1 MKRLTVLLGA
11 ASLFFS
17 CANQFYTDLQD
28 GSSSGLNNIIF
39 PEPQP
44 FQPDP
49 IAVSGFRASV
59 GDFISEIE
67 VSWNPVSAG
76 VWYWRLF
83 WFTDQSEAQA
93 ALSEA
98 SANGFYKTEETVGI
112 QNSGKLSYTASS
124 YTHSFTFADDGSE
137 VPLSSDM
144 TFYYLLKGYDG
155 AGRITA
161 YSSVIAGETAIV
173 PYEVTASSNY
183 QPQQSAAPAYITLT
197 WKWDY
202 PGSEFRLER
211 AKAPYFQDQVWED
224 LGIIDAAYGDGVY
237 THVEEFS
244 HLDGCVV
251 GEEEEKAG
259 NVRCLPECPVGAEF
273 AYRVYAVTDGSESP
287 SSRMAQGATVKWG
300 TPSAVT
306 GVAASQGLYGR
317 KIVLTWDALNVENF
331 EGYSLYVQE
340 SANSQFTLVEKN
352 LTEPR
357 YEYDTTSFNIMNFY
371 VRAANQFGEGVP
383 SDTVSGNI
391 IPQVRNTEGTLL
403 TDETAITVTWSPV
416 AVIDGAIVYN
426 LYRSETTA
434 GEGTLIAENLTDT
447 TYSDSDETLQQ
458 GKVYYYSI
466 EPRNTAADP
475 LEEGIGQR
483 SAFKN
488 TYGVTGTMPQ
498 PEFTVSTGESD
509 IKLTLSNK
517 PAYCCT
523 TVNVERWVYTPNY
536 TKKASADSS
545 IPSQPQN
552 WQQTLKFKNRWTR
565 SKKASVAVEKST
577 DVVIVD
583 PSSSFGYNDYTVY
596 YVFEIPEISFSINS
610 EASVKKSGYR
620 QISDEEFLINALRVI
635 DFSQSWLNLIHQSGL
650 GANGFDSVSI
660 NGYNGWS
667 SGNCG
672 GKGGSCSS
680 KESSP
685 NKGCFHYNVSIGSPI
700 TVPLMYND
708 FEAFDMIFNSVGTG
722 HQTEVDINA
731 NGKLVGYIDI
741 TGLYPGKLTFDLTI
755 ASSVKAGGTYKVQ
768 QKDKPDRPEQSLA
781 WDVDR
786 SYFRK

>member
-1 MKRLTVLLGA
+1 MKRLTVLLSA

-39 PEPQP
+39 PAPQP
-44 FQPDP
+44 FQPEP
-49 IAVSGFRASV
+49 IADSGFRASV

-76 VWYWRLF
+76 VWYWRVF

-155 AGRITA
+155 AERIIA
-161 YSSVIAGETAIV
+161 YSTVAEGKTATV
-173 PYEVTASSNY
+173 PYDVTASSNY
-183 QPQQSAAPAYITLT
+183 QPQQSDAPAYITLT

-211 AKAPYFQDQVWED
+211 AKAPYSQEQSWDD
-224 LGIIDAAYGDGVY
+224 LGIIDVQNGNGVY
-237 THVEEFS
+237 TYTEEFS

-251 GEEEEKAG
+251 GKEAEEAG
-259 NVRCLPECPVGAEF
+259 NVRCLPECPVGSEF
-273 AYRVYAVTDGSESP
+273 AYRIYAVTDGVES
-287 SSRMAQGATVKWG
+287 SASRMVQGATVKWG
-300 TPSAVT
+300 TPPAVT
-306 GVAASQGLYGR
+306 GVTASRGLYGR
-317 KIVLTWDALNVENF
+317 KIVLTWDALSVENF

-340 SANSQFTLVEKN
+340 SANSQFTLVKKN

-357 YEYDTTSFNIMNFY
+357 YEYATTSFNIMNFY

-383 SDTVSGNI
+383 SDSVSGNI
-391 IPQVRNTEGTLL
+391 VPQVRNTSGTVL
-403 TDETAITVTWSPV
+403 TDESKITVTWSPV
-416 AVIDGAIVYN
+416 AVIDGAIEYN

-483 SAFKN
+483 SAFKD
-488 TYGVTGTMPQ
+488 TYGAMGIMNE
-498 PEFTVSTGESD
+498 PEFSVSTDTNG
-509 IKLTLSNK
+509 KVTVTLTNK
-517 PAYCCT
+517 PSFCQTAVS
-523 TVNVERWVYTPNY
+523 VNQWVYTPNY

-552 WQQTLKFKNRWTR
+552 WEQTLQFKNRWTR
-565 SKKASVAVEKST
+565 KKVESQLTVGSDAAVYTGALAFGMNDFTVTYSFDIKEIGYSKQMKT
-577 DVVIVD
+577 
-583 PSSSFGYNDYTVY
+583 TQ
-596 YVFEIPEISFSINS
+596 SI
-610 EASVKKSGYR
+610 KKE
-620 QISDEEFLINALRVI
+620 ISDEEFLINALRVI
-635 DFSQSWLNLIHQSGL
+635 DFSQSWLNLIHQPGT
-650 GANGFDSVSI
+650 GAAGFDSVSI

-680 KESSP
+680 KQSSP
-685 NKGCFHYNVSIGSPI
+685 NKGCFHYNASVGVGNV

-708 FEAFDMIFNSVGTG
+708 FEAFDMTFNSIKTG
-722 HQTEVDINA
+722 HQTEVDWSA
-731 NGKLVGYIDI
+731 NGKLVGYINI
-741 TGLYPGKLTFDLTI
+741 SGLYPGKLTFNLTI
-755 ASSVKAGGTYKVQ
+755 TNSVKAGGTYTVQ
-768 QKDKPDRPEQSLA
+768 QEGKSAKSLA

-786 SYFRK
+786 SYFGK

>member
-1 MKRLTVLLGA
+1 MKLKSVGI
-11 ASLFFS
+11 LF
-17 CANQFYTDLQD
+17 
-28 GSSSGLNNIIF
+28 
-39 PEPQP
+39 PR
-44 FQPDP
+44 
-49 IAVSGFRASV
+49 VSGIGGFFGLPIKARRR
-59 GDFISEIE
+59 
-67 VSWNPVSAG
+67 P
-76 VWYWRLF
+76 
-83 WFTDQSEAQA
+83 
-93 ALSEA
+93 
-98 SANGFYKTEETVGI
+98 NGFYKTEETVGV
-112 QNSGKLSYTASS
+112 QNSGKLSFTASS
-124 YTHSFTFADDGSE
+124 YTHSFTFDGDGSE
-137 VPLSSDM
+137 IQLSSDM

-155 AGRITA
+155 AERIIA
-161 YSSVIAGETAIV
+161 YSTVAEGKTATV
-173 PYEVTASSNY
+173 PYDVTASRND
-183 QPQQSAAPAYITLT
+183 QPQTSDASAFITLT
-197 WKWDY
+197 WKWDA
-202 PGSEFRLER
+202 PGASFRLER
-211 AKAPYFQDQVWED
+211 AKAPYSQEQSWDD
-224 LGIIDAAYGDGVY
+224 LGIIDVQNKNGVY
-237 THVEEFS
+237 TYVEEFS

-251 GEEEEKAG
+251 GKEAEEVG

-273 AYRVYAVTDGSESP
+273 AYRIYAVTNGVKSSA
-287 SSRMAQGATVKWG
+287 SRMVQGATVKWG
-300 TPSAVT
+300 TPPAVT

-331 EGYSLYVQE
+331 KGYSLYVQE

-357 YEYDTTSFNIMNFY
+357 YEYATTSFNIMNFY

-383 SDTVSGNI
+383 SNTVSGNI
-391 IPQVRNTEGTLL
+391 IPQVRNTAGTLL

-416 AVIDGAIVYN
+416 AVVDGAIVYN

-434 GEGTLIAENLTDT
+434 GEGTLIAENLTET
-447 TYSDSDETLQQ
+447 AYTDSDETLQQ
-458 GKVYYYSI
+458 GKVYYYSV
-466 EPRNTAADP
+466 EPRNTAAAP
-475 LEEGIGQR
+475 PEEGIGQR

-536 TKKASADSS
+536 TKKASAGSS
-545 IPSQPQN
+545 VPSQPQN

-635 DFSQSWLNLIHQSGL
+635 DFSQSYLTRIHEPST
-650 GANGFDSVSI
+650 GAAGFDSVSI

-685 NKGCFHYNVSIGSPI
+685 NKGCFHYNVSLGVPI

-708 FEAFDMIFNSVGTG
+708 FEAFDMTFNSIGTG
-722 HQTEVDINA
+722 HQTEVDTHA
-731 NGKLVGYIDI
+731 NGKLVGCINI
-741 TGLYPGKLTFDLTI
+741 SGLYPGKLTFDLTI
-755 ASSVKAGGTYKVQ
+755 ASSVKAGGTYIVE
-768 QKDKPDRPEQSLA
+768 QKGKSAKSLA
-781 WDVDR
+781 WDTDR
-786 SYFRK
+786 AYFRK

>member
-1 MKRLTVLLGA
+1 MKRIAVFLSVVL
-11 ASLFFS
+11 LFFS
-17 CANQFYTDLQD
+17 CTDQFYTEFQD
-28 GSSSGLNNIIF
+28 GSDSKLNDIIF

-44 FQPDP
+44 FQPEP
-49 IAVSGFRASV
+49 IVVSGFQASN
-59 GDFISEIE
+59 GNFLDEIE
-67 VSWNPVSAG
+67 IKWNPISAG

-83 WFTDQSEAQA
+83 WFTDEEEARA
-93 ALSEA
+93 ALTEA
-98 SANGFYKTEETVGI
+98 STNGFYKTEETVGV
-112 QNSGKLSYTASS
+112 QNSGKLSFTASS
-124 YTHSFTFADDGSE
+124 YTHSFTFDGDGSE
-137 VPLSSDM
+137 IQLSSDM

-161 YSSVIAGETAIV
+161 YSSVIAGETATV
-173 PYEVTASSNY
+173 PYDVTASRNY
-183 QPQQSAAPAYITLT
+183 QPQTSDASAFITLT
-197 WKWDY
+197 WKWDA
-202 PGSEFRLER
+202 PGASFRLER
-211 AKAPYFQDQVWED
+211 AKAPYSQEQSWDD
-224 LGIIDAAYGDGVY
+224 LGIIDVQNENGVY
-237 THVEEFS
+237 TYTEEFS
-244 HLDGCVV
+244 HKADCKVNSDGDTNIQCSS
-251 GEEEEKAG
+251 
-259 NVRCLPECPVGAEF
+259 ECPIGSEF
-273 AYRVYAVTDGSESP
+273 AYRIYAVTDGSES
-287 SSRMAQGATVKWG
+287 SASRMVQGATVKWG
-300 TPSAVT
+300 TPPAVT
-306 GVAASQGLYGR
+306 GVTASQGLYGK
-317 KIVLTWDALNVENF
+317 KIVLTWDAMDVENF

-357 YEYDTTSFNIMNFY
+357 YEYATTSFNIMNFY

-383 SDTVSGNI
+383 SDSVSGNI
-391 IPQVRNTEGTLL
+391 IPQVRNTAGTLL

-416 AVIDGAIVYN
+416 AVVDGAIVYN

-434 GEGTLIAENLTDT
+434 GEGTLIAENLTET
-447 TYSDSDETLQQ
+447 AYTDSGETLQQ
-458 GKVYYYSI
+458 GKVYYYSV
-466 EPRNTAADP
+466 EPRNTAAVP
-475 LEEGIGQR
+475 PEEGIGQR

-552 WQQTLKFKNRWTR
+552 WQQTLQFKNRWTR
-565 SKKASVAVEKST
+565 SKKESVAVEKST

-635 DFSQSWLNLIHQSGL
+635 DFSQSWLNLIHQPGT
-650 GANGFDSVSI
+650 GAAGFDSVSI

-680 KESSP
+680 KQSSP
-685 NKGCFHYNVSIGSPI
+685 NKGCFHYNASVGVGDV

-708 FEAFDMIFNSVGTG
+708 FEAFDMIFNSIDTG
-722 HQTEVDINA
+722 HQTEVGWDS
-731 NGKLVGYIDI
+731 NGKLIGYINVK
-741 TGLYPGKLTFDLTI
+741 GLYPGKLTFNLTI
-755 ASSVKAGGTYKVQ
+755 TNAVKAGGTYTVQ
-768 QKDKPDRPEQSLA
+768 QEGKSAKSLA

-786 SYFRK
+786 SYFGK

>member
-1 MKRLTVLLGA
+1 MKRLTVLLSA

-83 WFTDQSEAQA
+83 WFTDEEEARA
-93 ALSEA
+93 ALTEA
-98 SANGFYKTEETVGI
+98 STNGFYKTEETVGV
-112 QNSGKLSYTASS
+112 QNSGKLSFTASS
-124 YTHSFTFADDGSE
+124 YTHSFTFDGDGSE
-137 VPLSSDM
+137 IQLSSDM

-155 AGRITA
+155 AERIIA
-161 YSSVIAGETAIV
+161 YSTVAEGKTATV
-173 PYEVTASSNY
+173 PYDVTASSNY
-183 QPQQSAAPAYITLT
+183 QPQQSDAPAYITLT

-211 AKAPYFQDQVWED
+211 AKAPYSQEQSWDD
-224 LGIIDAAYGDGVY
+224 LGIIDVQNGNGVY
-237 THVEEFS
+237 TYTEEFS

-251 GEEEEKAG
+251 GKEAEEAG
-259 NVRCLPECPVGAEF
+259 NVRCLPECPVGSEF
-273 AYRVYAVTDGSESP
+273 AYRIYAVTDGVES
-287 SSRMAQGATVKWG
+287 SASRMVQGATVKWG
-300 TPSAVT
+300 TPPAVT
-306 GVAASQGLYGR
+306 GVTASRGLYGR
-317 KIVLTWDALNVENF
+317 KIVLTWDALSVENF

-357 YEYDTTSFNIMNFY
+357 YEYATTSFNIMNFY

-383 SDTVSGNI
+383 SDSVSGNI
-391 IPQVRNTEGTLL
+391 VPQVKNTSGTVL
-403 TDETAITVTWSPV
+403 TDESKITVTWSPV
-416 AVIDGAIVYN
+416 AVVDGAIVYN

-434 GEGTLIAENLTDT
+434 GEGTLIAENLANA

-466 EPRNTAADP
+466 EPRNTVADP

-483 SAFKN
+483 SAFKD
-488 TYGVTGTMPQ
+488 TYGAMGIMNE
-498 PEFTVSTGESD
+498 PEFSVGTDTNGNATVT
-509 IKLTLSNK
+509 LTNK
-517 PAYCCT
+517 PSFCQTAVS
-523 TVNVERWVYTPNY
+523 VNQWVYTPNY
-536 TKKASADSS
+536 TKKASADASV
-545 IPSQPQN
+545 PSQPQD
-552 WQQTLKFKNRWTR
+552 WEQTLQFKNRWTR
-565 SKKASVAVEKST
+565 KKVESQLTVGSDAAVYTGALAFGMNDFTVTYSFDIKEIGYSKQMKT
-577 DVVIVD
+577 
-583 PSSSFGYNDYTVY
+583 TQ
-596 YVFEIPEISFSINS
+596 SI
-610 EASVKKSGYR
+610 KKE
-620 QISDEEFLINALRVI
+620 ISDEEFLINALRVI
-635 DFSQSWLNLIHQSGL
+635 DFSQSWLNLIHQPGT
-650 GANGFDSVSI
+650 GAAGFDSVSI

-680 KESSP
+680 KQSSP
-685 NKGCFHYNVSIGSPI
+685 NKGCFHYNASVGAGDV

-708 FEAFDMIFNSVGTG
+708 FEAFDMTFNSIGTG
-722 HQTEVDINA
+722 HQTEVNWSA
-731 NGKLVGYIDI
+731 NGKLVGYINI
-741 TGLYPGKLTFDLTI
+741 SGLYPGKLTFNLTI
-755 ASSVKAGGTYKVQ
+755 ASSVKAGGTYTVQ
-768 QKDKPDRPEQSLA
+768 QEGKSAKSLP

-786 SYFRK
+786 SYFGK

>member
-1 MKRLTVLLGA
+1 MKRIAVFLSVVV
-11 ASLFFS
+11 LFFS
-17 CANQFYTDLQD
+17 CANQFYTEFQD
-28 GSSSGLNNIIF
+28 GSDSKLNDIIF

-44 FQPDP
+44 FQPEP
-49 IAVSGFRASV
+49 IAVSGFQASN
-59 GDFISEIE
+59 GDFLDEIE
-67 VSWNPVSAG
+67 IKWNPVSAG

-83 WFTDQSEAQA
+83 WFTDEEEARA
-93 ALSEA
+93 ALTEA
-98 SANGFYKTEETVGI
+98 STNGFYKTEETVGV
-112 QNSGKLSYTASS
+112 QNSGKLSFTASS
-124 YTHSFTFADDGSE
+124 YTHSFTFDGDGSE
-137 VPLSSDM
+137 IQLSSDM

-155 AGRITA
+155 AERIIA
-161 YSSVIAGETAIV
+161 YSTVAEGKTATV
-173 PYEVTASSNY
+173 PYDVTASRNY
-183 QPQQSAAPAYITLT
+183 QPQTSDASAFITLT
-197 WKWDY
+197 WKWDA
-202 PGSEFRLER
+202 PGASFCLER
-211 AKAPYFQDQVWED
+211 AKAPYSQEQSWDD
-224 LGIIDAAYGDGVY
+224 LGVIDAAYGDGVY
-237 THVEEFS
+237 TYVEEFS

-251 GEEEEKAG
+251 GKEAEEAG

-273 AYRVYAVTDGSESP
+273 AYRIYAVTNGVES
-287 SSRMAQGATVKWG
+287 SASRMVQGATVKWG
-300 TPSAVT
+300 TPPAVT
-306 GVAASQGLYGR
+306 GVTASRGLYGK
-317 KIVLTWDALNVENF
+317 KIVLTWDALDVENF
-331 EGYSLYVQE
+331 EDYSLYVQE

-357 YEYDTTSFNIMNFY
+357 YEYTTTSFNIMNFY

-391 IPQVRNTEGTLL
+391 IPQVRNTAGTLL

-416 AVIDGAIVYN
+416 AVVDGAIVYN

-434 GEGTLIAENLTDT
+434 GEGTLIAENLTGT

-466 EPRNTAADP
+466 EPRNTAAVP
-475 LEEGIGQR
+475 PEEGIGQR

-536 TKKASADSS
+536 TKKASADAS

-552 WQQTLKFKNRWTR
+552 WQQTLQFKNRWTR
-565 SKKASVAVEKST
+565 SKKESVAVEKST

-635 DFSQSWLNLIHQSGL
+635 DFSQSWLNLIHQSGM

-708 FEAFDMIFNSVGTG
+708 FEAFDMTFNSIRTG

-731 NGKLVGYIDI
+731 NGKLVGYINI
-741 TGLYPGKLTFDLTI
+741 SGLYPGKLTFDLTI
-755 ASSVKAGGTYKVQ
+755 ASSVKAGGTYTVQ
-768 QKDKPDRPEQSLA
+768 QEGKKSATSLA
-781 WDVDR
+781 WDTDR
-786 SYFRK
+786 AYFRK

>member
-1 MKRLTVLLGA
+1 MKRLTVLLSA

-39 PEPQP
+39 PAPQP
-44 FQPDP
+44 FQPEP
-49 IAVSGFRASV
+49 IAVSGFRASN
-59 GDFISEIE
+59 GDFLDEIKIK
-67 VSWNPVSAG
+67 WNPVSAG

-83 WFTDQSEAQA
+83 WFTDEEEAQA
-93 ALSEA
+93 ALTEA
-98 SANGFYKTEETVGI
+98 STNGFYKTEETVGV
-112 QNSGKLSYTASS
+112 QNSGKLSFTASS
-124 YTHSFTFADDGSE
+124 YTHSFTFDGDGSE
-137 VPLSSDM
+137 IQLSSDM

-155 AGRITA
+155 AERIIA
-161 YSSVIAGETAIV
+161 YSTVTKGKTATV
-173 PYEVTASSNY
+173 PYDVTASRNY
-183 QPQQSAAPAYITLT
+183 QPQTSDASAFITLT
-197 WKWDY
+197 WKWDA
-202 PGSEFRLER
+202 PGASFRLER
-211 AKAPYFQDQVWED
+211 AKAPYSQEQSWDD
-224 LGIIDAAYGDGVY
+224 LGIIDVQNGNGVY
-237 THVEEFS
+237 TYTEEFS
-244 HLDGCVV
+244 HLDECVV
-251 GEEEEKAG
+251 GKEAEEAG
-259 NVRCLPECPVGAEF
+259 NVRCLPECPVGSEF
-273 AYRVYAVTDGSESP
+273 AYRIYAVTNGVES
-287 SSRMAQGATVKWG
+287 SASRMVHGATVKWG
-300 TPSAVT
+300 TPPAVT
-306 GVAASQGLYGR
+306 GVTASRGLYGK
-317 KIVLTWDALNVENF
+317 KIVLTWDAMDVEDF

-357 YEYDTTSFNIMNFY
+357 YEYATTSFNIMNFY
-371 VRAANQFGEGVP
+371 VRAANKFGEGVP

-391 IPQVRNTEGTLL
+391 IPQVRNTAGTLL

-416 AVIDGAIVYN
+416 AVVDGAIVYN

-434 GEGTLIAENLTDT
+434 GEGTLIAENLTET
-447 TYSDSDETLQQ
+447 AYTDSDETLQQ
-458 GKVYYYSI
+458 GKVYYYSV
-466 EPRNTAADP
+466 EPRNTAAVP
-475 LEEGIGQR
+475 PEEGIGQR

-552 WQQTLKFKNRWTR
+552 WQQTLQFKNRWTR
-565 SKKASVAVEKST
+565 SKKESVAVEKST

-635 DFSQSWLNLIHQSGL
+635 DFSQSWLNLIHQSGM

-700 TVPLMYND
+700 RVPLMYND
-708 FEAFDMIFNSVGTG
+708 FEAFDMTFNSIGTG

-731 NGKLVGYIDI
+731 NGKLVGYINI
-741 TGLYPGKLTFDLTI
+741 TGLYPGKLTFNLTI
-755 ASSVKAGGTYKVQ
+755 ASSVKAGGTYTVQ
-768 QKDKPDRPEQSLA
+768 QEGKSAKSLP

-786 SYFRK
+786 SYFGK